1 MGKLVV
7 VLCMI
12 TLVHELSALQGRDE
26 VGAEVHP
33 SKWTISREVCKAF
46 LLSVQKFAIPDF
58 DGHAIDRVR
67 AQLRRWLM
75 LLMPILP
82 NMMLLAGMDAAAD
95 WTLIAAKYKK
105 PFQRAPVWQVL
116 IEVRRW
122 LTQG

>member
-1 MGKLVV
+1 MNRLVTI
-7 VLCMI
+7 LCMVS
-12 TLVHELSALQGRDE
+12 LVQVLYEQQG
-26 VGAEVHP
+26 GLPP
-33 SKWTISREVCKAF
+33 SKWTISREVCEAF

-105 PFQRAPVWQVL
+105 PFQRARVWQVL